1 VSSAPVVSHALP
13 SLTRLVTA
21 AFFTLAAW
29 AVVACALWPVYRA
42 LPFVVLAAV
51 AILAGALTATV
62 GAVLRWATWGVA
74 LASIVVLAIIGVPLA
89 VPDRTVNG
97 VVPELA
103 GLRELAVGALLGWR
117 QLLTIDLPVGSYQ
130 SLLVPALVLLFGG
143 SVSTLLVAVRAR
155 RPALA
160 AIVPALGFALA
171 VAMGRDDAS
180 VAAGVT
186 VALVAVLM
194 LWMSVMRRQRRADSL
209 RAGGAAPTATNRGAV
224 VRSMASTVV
233 IITIAASAGAL
244 AAALAPSNERTVL
257 RSLVERPFDPRSL
270 PSPLSAYRAAFSPD
284 IADDTVMRVIGAPED
299 ARVRLAVLDSYDGV
313 VFAVGSGAVSAA
325 SGSFARVAS
334 QRDVTEGGVAST
346 VRFELLRSPGVWLPT
361 VGDLRSVSFLGENSA
376 DVRDRVRVNASTRTA
391 VIVGGVAPG
400 TAYDLEVVT
409 PEPSDI
415 TLSQLIS
422 GGAAVPGITAVP
434 DELRGWLSGV
444 TTGIEGDGAR
454 LAAAVRALA
463 QQGYV
468 SHGIG
473 PDEPSTRS
481 GHSIDRI
488 TELFTRRPMLGDAEQ
503 YAVAA
508 ALMARE
514 LGFPSRVVL
523 GYGPLSTEVA
533 ELSSRDLTAWI
544 EVNTAT
550 DGWVA
555 IDVVPPAR
563 EVPPAEPRDPVP
575 IARPQNAVQP
585 PAEAPP
591 VTDEQAPPV
600 IELND
605 PVEDDTFAAMLLLV
619 VRLAGIAL
627 LAAALLAAPFVGV
640 VAAKASRRRR
650 RRRAKDPALRILGGW
665 RELTDSATDHGLRIP
680 VGATRREAAR
690 ALTHPQANVLARVAD
705 RVDFA
710 PEAADAREADRVW
723 MAVDSARA
731 DLAAQQGRRQ
741 RWRASLSARSL
752 RRYH

>member
-1 VSSAPVVSHALP
+1 MTSSLIVSRALP
-13 SLTRLVTA
+13 TVPRLLIAALFTA
-21 AFFTLAAW
+21 GAW

-42 LPFVVLAAV
+42 APFVLLAAV
-51 AILAGALTATV
+51 AIVAGIVTATI
-62 GAVLRWATWGVA
+62 GAVLRWPTWGVTS
-74 LASIVVLAIIGVPLA
+74 LSIIVLAMIGVPLA
-89 VPDRTVNG
+89 VPERTVNG
-97 VVPELA
+97 VLPELA
-103 GLRELAVGALLGWR
+103 GLRELALGALLGWR

-160 AIVPALGFALA
+160 ATLPSLGFALA
-171 VAMGRDDAS
+171 VAIGREDAS
-180 VAAGVT
+180 VAPGVT
-186 VALVAVLM
+186 VALIAVLM
-194 LWMSVMRRQRRADSL
+194 LWMSAMRRQRRVDSL
-209 RAGGAAPTATNRGAV
+209 RAGGAAPTASTRRAV
-224 VRSMASTVV
+224 VRSVASAVV
-233 IITIAASAGAL
+233 IVVIAASAGVL
-244 AAALAPSNERTVL
+244 AAALAPSGERTVL

-270 PSPLSAYRAAFSPD
+270 PSPLSAYRAAFSPAL
-284 IADDTVMRVIGAPED
+284 ADDPVMRVTGFPRN

-334 QRDVTEGGVAST
+334 QRDVAEEGVTST
-346 VRFELLRSPGVWLPT
+346 MRFELLRSPGVWLPT
-361 VGDLRSVSFLGENSA
+361 IGDLRSVRFLGENSA
-376 DVRDRVRVNASTRTA
+376 DVRDRVRVNAATRTA

-400 TAYDLEVVT
+400 TTYELEAVT
-409 PEPSDI
+409 PETSEA
-415 TLSQLIS
+415 TLSELVS

-444 TTGIEGDGAR
+444 TAGVEGDGAR

-523 GYGPLSTEVA
+523 GYGPLSTDVA
-533 ELSSRDLTAWI
+533 VLNSRDLTAWI
-544 EVNTAT
+544 EVNTVS

-555 IDVVPPAR
+555 IDVVPPLR
-563 EVPPAEPRDPVP
+563 EAPPAEPRDPVP

-591 VTDEQAPPV
+591 VTDEQAPPA

-605 PVEDDTFAAMLLLV
+605 PVEDDTFLATLLLV
-619 VRLAGIAL
+619 VRLAGIAFL
-627 LAAALLAAPFVGV
+627 VVALLAAPFVGV

-650 RRRAKDPALRILGGW
+650 RRRAKDPALRILGAW

-680 VGATRREAAR
+680 TGATRREAAR
-690 ALTHPQANVLARVAD
+690 AVTHPQANVLARVVD

-723 MAVDSARA
+723 LAVDSARA
-731 DLAAQQGRRQ
+731 DLAAQQGRRR
-741 RWRASLSARSL
+741 RWRAALSARSL